1 MAGTELDDILA
12 DNTPQVEQQVD
23 TSTTMT
29 DAPQRDENGRFAP
42 KVETAAPVVQA
53 QVDTTQQADTEAGRV
68 PQQALHA
75 SREKE
80 RESRQEAEAL
90 RSQIAEMRGQI
101 QLLSQRGQAPEVKP
115 AAPAKPDFWEN
126 PDAYLQTGVQEALNP
141 VQQQLQQQN
150 ERFSRFMA
158 VQAHGKE
165 AVDAAEAAVEAELS
179 KLPAEHQ
186 AQMRAARAKAP
197 DPYSE
202 MVTWHKQKQT
212 MQTVGNDPNAW
223 LEAEM
228 EKRLADPAY
237 QAKLLERIRAT
248 AAGNTNRSNPV
259 TNLPPSLNR
268 LAAGGHAPGE
278 VDASD
283 AGLFAN
289 ALR

>member
-1 MAGTELDDILA
+1 MTGTELDDILA
-12 DNTPQVEQQVD
+12 DNTPQIEQQ
-23 TSTTMT
+23 TETTAAT
-29 DAPQRDENGRFAP
+29 DGQQRDEHGRFAP
-42 KVETAAPVVQA
+42 KVEAEAAPAAQA
-53 QVDTTQQADTEAGRV
+53 HVDTAQQADTEAGRV

-80 RESRQEAEAL
+80 REARQEAETL
-90 RSQIAEMRGQI
+90 RQQIAEMRGQI
-101 QLLSQRGQAPEVKP
+101 QLLSQRGQAPEPKP
-115 AAPAKPDFWEN
+115 APPAKPDFWEN
-126 PDAYLQTGVQEALNP
+126 PDVYLQTGVQEALSP

-158 VQAHGKE
+158 VQAHGKD

-179 KLPAEHQ
+179 KLPPDHQ
-186 AQMRAARAKAP
+186 AQMRAARAKAA

-202 MVTWHKQKQT
+202 MVAWYKQKQT
-212 MQTVGNDPNAW
+212 METVGNDPNAW

-237 QAKLLERIRAT
+237 QAKLLERIRTT

-268 LAAGGHAPGE
+268 LAAGGNAPGE
-278 VDASD
+278 ADLSD
-283 AGLFAN
+283 AGLFAS